1 MVNINDLDIQSK
13 EDAIKLQN
21 ALSNKYGI
29 TFKEMKESY
38 SNSIGGGESL
48 KRISAK

>member
-1 MVNINDLDIQSK
+1 MVNIDDLDIQTK

-38 SNSIGGGESL
+38 NSSMIGGGG
-48 KRISAK
+48 